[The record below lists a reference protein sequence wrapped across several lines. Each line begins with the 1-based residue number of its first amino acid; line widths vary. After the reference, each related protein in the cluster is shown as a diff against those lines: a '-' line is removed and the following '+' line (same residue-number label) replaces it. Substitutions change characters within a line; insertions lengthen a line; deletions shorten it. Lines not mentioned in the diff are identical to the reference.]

1 MPLPPLAPPPP
12 SRRRRRR
19 LLCPATPEPASFAAG
34 VGSGL
39 EGARSG
45 GGQAL
50 CLVPAASDVA
60 SSARAATAAAGGLL
74 CRHLAN
80 AAWPTPLRL
89 DLAAGGPDPLTA
101 TPALLPLAV
110 GVAGAASTRRR
121 PSACFPS
128 GPQPPGVGGGRMPRR
143 HRPCRCPALPAAAQA
158 AARWGRRG
166 REGRRRGGFR
176 SPPVSPWSGATRGS
190 SLKERL
196 LYLLLGFAKVGASSG
211 ERN

>member
-158 AARWGRRG
+158 AARKIRDVIFWHKYIIVAEWELHNDGCAGAARG
-166 REGRRRGGFR
+166 
-176 SPPVSPWSGATRGS
+176 PC
-190 SLKERL
+190 
-196 LYLLLGFAKVGASSG
+196 
-211 ERN
+211 